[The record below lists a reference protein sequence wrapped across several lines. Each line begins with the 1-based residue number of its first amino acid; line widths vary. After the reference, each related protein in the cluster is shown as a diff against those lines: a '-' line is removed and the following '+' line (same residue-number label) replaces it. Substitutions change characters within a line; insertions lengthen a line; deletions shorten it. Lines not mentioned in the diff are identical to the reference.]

1 MVLTKTFEPPNLVV
15 ITLGGV
21 VTPTDQAD
29 LVRSVR
35 EAVRSAGPV
44 RLLVLLELFGGWHPS
59 ASLDDA
65 ALWLQ
70 DETDV
75 SKIAIV
81 GAPAWRRAVL
91 TVIGQPLR
99 RIPID
104 YFETEA
110 AARRWLATEAETATK
125 ALPT

>member
-1 MVLTKTFEPPNLVV
+1 MLLTKTFEPPSLAV
-15 ITLGGV
+15 IALGGV

-29 LVRSVR
+29 FVGWVR
-35 EAVRSAGPV
+35 ETARSAGAV
-44 RLLVLLELFGGWHPS
+44 RLLVLLELFGGWHPPGS
-59 ASLDDA
+59 FDDA
-65 ALWLQ
+65 AFWLQ
-70 DETDV
+70 DDEDV

-81 GAPAWRRAVL
+81 GAAAWRHAVL